1 MTVPAATYQS
11 YTVKGVK
18 EDVSDMI
25 FDISPTEKPFTSAV
39 RKVKAT
45 QSKHEWQKDSLADA
59 SPTASAIVEGD
70 DATANTA
77 DPTVRL
83 NNQLQTFRKV
93 VAVSGKVRASEHY
106 GRSDEFEY
114 QLKKRMAELGRDLE
128 AALCQ
133 NNASTTGSAGSAPLM
148 ASFESWIASSATA
161 VGNYI
166 SMGTGTAQTTIGY
179 SGSVF
184 APVTAPTD
192 STVAGTLTEAG
203 LKYVIRECWN
213 KGGNPTMLI
222 CGATVKQKISG
233 AFTGIATRFKNVSGD
248 TQASIISGADV
259 YVSDFGNHTLV
270 ASRFCRARTILVID
284 PEYLAIAS
292 LRGFRVEQ
300 LGKTG
305 DSSRSQIVGDYTL
318 EVRNDLAHGKI
329 ADVDGS
335 L

>member
-1 MTVPAATYQS
+1 MTVPAGTYQS
-11 YTVKGVK
+11 YTVKGIK
-18 EDVSDMI
+18 EDVSDLI

-39 RKVKAT
+39 RKVKAI
-45 QSKHEWQKDSLADA
+45 QSKHEWQKDSLSDA
-59 SPTASAIVEGD
+59 SATASAIVEGD

-93 VAVSGKVRASEHY
+93 VAVSGKVRAQEHY

-128 AALCQ
+128 AALTQ
-133 NNASTTGSAGSAPLM
+133 NNAATAGSASSAPLM
-148 ASFESWIASSATA
+148 ASFESWIASASTA
-161 VGNYI
+161 LGNYV
-166 SMGTGTAQTTIGY
+166 SMGTGTAQTTPGY
-179 SGSVF
+179 SSSLYT
-184 APVTAPTD
+184 PVTAPTD

-213 KGGNPTMLI
+213 KGGEPDQVI
-222 CGATVKQKISG
+222 CGAIVKQKISG
-233 AFTGIATRFKNVSGD
+233 SFTGIATRFKNVAGN

-259 YVSDFGNHTLV
+259 YVSDFGEIAIV
-270 ASRFCRARTILVID
+270 PSRFVRARTVLVVD
-284 PEYLAIAS
+284 TSQVAIAS

-305 DSSRSQIVGDYTL
+305 DSSRAQIVGDYTL
-318 EVRNDLAHGKI
+318 EMRNDLAHGKI